1 MHRYRGQKAL
11 YEAIK
16 RSQERMR
23 QPQVVPLHEEEK
35 TALPSSQPT
44 EVRSDLDD
52 TKPQSVVVRRTRW
65 QRPKPVQVNAG
76 RLEFAL
82 PIPVVFIVVM
92 AVFLCIITAFRYGQ
106 HVGPASKQASPSR
119 TTQLNSEE
127 QPSPAG
133 RANPLRLEPQNELE
147 SVSTDRSIASDNDLE
162 TTGPGNAIVIL
173 NWNNR
178 TQLIPLQQHFAKH
191 GIEMEIRTEGS
202 RYILVSKKRFTLAP
216 RNKGTRGYQY
226 RQMLIEIAKQ
236 YAPSGSTI
244 FGPKSFDGAYGI
256 KLND

>member
-23 QPQVVPLHEEEK
+23 QSQIVPLHEEEEK
-35 TALPSSQPT
+35 TAPPTSQPVEEQPDHN
-44 EVRSDLDD
+44 EV
-52 TKPQSVVVRRTRW
+52 KPQNAVRRTRW

-82 PIPVVFIVVM
+82 PIPVVFIVVI
-92 AVFLCIITAFRYGQ
+92 AIFLCIIVSFRYGQ
-106 HVGPASKQASPSR
+106 YVAQAARPVRPSLTSQINSK
-119 TTQLNSEE
+119 E
-127 QPSPAG
+127 QPSPVGRLNSLTAG
-133 RANPLRLEPQNELE
+133 TQNDLG
-147 SVSTDRSIASDNDLE
+147 SVSMEHPIGSEDDSE

-178 TQLIPLQQHFAKH
+178 TQLMPLQKHFAKH
-191 GIEMEIRTEGS
+191 GVEMEIRTEGS
-202 RYILVSKKRFTLAP
+202 RYILVSKKRFTLDP
-216 RNKGTRGYQY
+216 QNKGTKGYRY
-226 RQMLIEIAKQ
+226 RQMLIELAKQ

-244 FGPKSFDGAYGI
+244 FGPKSFDGAYGK
-256 KLND
+256 KLKD